1 MIWTLLAHWVHLFL
15 SGFSI
20 LLGLPFVKSFLF
32 VFHNFLSFLLLAST
46 IFTHTRI
53 HPTYPKFRIDT
64 CIDLWYKLYV
74 RF

>member
-1 MIWTLLAHWVHLFL
+1 MIWTLLAHRVHLFL

-32 VFHNFLSFLLLAST
+32 VFHNFLSSFSSASGT
-46 IFTHTRI
+46 FSHSRIWYIF
-53 HPTYPKFRIDT
+53 PKFRIDT
-64 CIDLWYKLYV
+64 GMDLWYKLYV